1 MMGLPPPASRL
12 IDRVAQVAA
21 QDPARELIIAGDE
34 RLSYR
39 DVADAAHGL
48 ASRLK
53 VAGLQPGSRVAY
65 LGSPGPGF
73 LISQFATHLAGAA
86 WMGLNPRYTAAELT
100 PLLVDAQPSIIF
112 VEDAAGEDTAREVQA
127 AARALE
133 QQPLVCISRHWSDL
147 GKLEAS
153 VSPTANPLD
162 PEIALLVYTSGT
174 TGVPKGACLSHRAV
188 MAAAALYAERYAHP
202 GLRSLLNLPINHVG
216 ALIDLTAAAIAMG
229 GTLVAMRDFQP
240 AAIPQ
245 VLREERITI
254 LGQVPTMH
262 LMIEAQGG
270 PYDPSRYPALRHL
283 VWSGAAM
290 PRSFIERHHGRG
302 IELSTCYGQ
311 TECTGSVTFTAPDA
325 GVDELAATV
334 GKAASPGLVRII
346 GADGCVVPAGEPGE
360 VQIRGDCVM
369 SGYLGRPEQ
378 TAEALA
384 DKWLRTGDLG
394 VFDGSGALRLVGRL
408 KEMFKSGGYNVYP
421 REIEIAL
428 EEHPSVSAAAVV
440 AMPDPVWQEV
450 GWAFLIATPQAS
462 ETDIAAFARSR
473 LANFKVPKR
482 FILSTGLPL
491 LPIGKIDKRALQEAA
506 RAGAYG

>member
-1 MMGLPPPASRL
+1 MDSPPPASRL
-12 IDRVAQVAA
+12 IDRVVQIAA
-21 QDPARELIIAGDE
+21 QDPARELIVAGNE
-34 RLSYR
+34 RLSYQ
-39 DVADAAHGL
+39 DVADAARAL
-48 ASRLK
+48 ASRLLL
-53 VAGLQPGSRVAY
+53 AGLQPGSRVAY
-65 LGSPGPGF
+65 LGSPGSGF
-73 LISQFATHLAGAA
+73 LISQLATQLVGAA

-100 PLLVDAQPSIIF
+100 PLLTDAEPSIIF
-112 VEDAAGEDTAREVQA
+112 VEHAAGENAEAEVRAAMRE
-127 AARALE
+127 LSE
-133 QQPLVCISRHWSDL
+133 QPLVHVSGHWSDL
-147 GKLEAS
+147 GGLCAS
-153 VSPTANPLD
+153 VPPAATLLD

-188 MAAAALYAERYAHP
+188 MAAAALYAERYAHS

-229 GTLVAMRDFQP
+229 GTLVAMREFQP
-240 AAIPQ
+240 AVIPE

-270 PYDPSRYPALRHL
+270 SYDSSRYPALRHL

-334 GKAASPGLVRII
+334 GKPAAEGLVRIV
-346 GADGCVVPAGEPGE
+346 GADDLDAPAGEPGE

-384 DKWLRTGDLG
+384 GGWLRTGDLG
-394 VFDGSGALRLVGRL
+394 VLDERGALRLVGRL
-408 KEMFKSGGYNVYP
+408 KEMFKSGGYNIYP

-428 EEHPSVSAAAVV
+428 EEHPAVSAAAVV

-450 GWAFLIATPQAS
+450 GWAFVIAAPQAS
-462 ETDIAAFARSR
+462 EADIAGFARTK

-482 FILSTGLPL
+482 FILSVELPL